1 MSVDAHLSC
10 WKHLTGYGVI
20 LLLTGLTACST
31 PKVFEPSD
39 AAPANP
45 RDVSNVQNAV
55 PRAEAHS
62 RYGNPDSYVVYGKR
76 YHTRKSSQGYKEKGG
91 ASWYGTKFH
100 GRRTSSGEP
109 YDMYAMTA
117 AHKTLPLP
125 SYVEVTNLDN
135 GRKVIVRVNDR
146 GPFHDGRIIDMSY
159 AAAVKL
165 GMVGKGTAHVEVR
178 AIDPRTQAAAP
189 APKKTST
196 TAATSRASAPSQ
208 PVAATAPATQT
219 ATTAVPV
226 PASAPPVRIINAPLF
241 LQVGAFAS
249 LINAERL
256 RSDIA
261 DQNIGAVRIV
271 EADTDN
277 GKFFKVQVGPLADHG
292 EAERIAQTLK
302 PLGINAARTV
312 VD

>member
-1 MSVDAHLSC
+1 MHLTFSRTVCLHLS
-10 WKHLTGYGVI
+10 
-20 LLLTGLTACST
+20 LLLVAIGLSACS
-31 PKVFEPSD
+31 KSNVFEPSD

-55 PRAEAHS
+55 PRTEAHS

-165 GMVGKGTAHVEVR
+165 GMLGKGTAHVEVR

-196 TAATSRASAPSQ
+196 AAATSRAATPSQ

-226 PASAPPVRIINAPLF
+226 PASAPPVRIDQCTRVSA
-241 LQVGAFAS
+241 GR
-249 LINAERL
+249 RL
-256 RSDIA
+256 RKP
-261 DQNIGAVRIV
+261 DQCRTTAQRYRGPEHRRGTNRRGGY
-271 EADTDN
+271 
-277 GKFFKVQVGPLADHG
+277 GKRQVF
-292 EAERIAQTLK
+292 
-302 PLGINAARTV
+302 
-312 VD
+312 

>member
-1 MSVDAHLSC
+1 MKQDSIMP
-10 WKHLTGYGVI
+10 TGKFLHI
-20 LLLTGLTACST
+20 LLISSVLGACST
-31 PKVFEPSD
+31 HSVFEPSD

-55 PRAEAHS
+55 PRAEAPS

-76 YHTRKSSQGYKEKGG
+76 YHTRKSSRGYVEKGG

-125 SYVEVTNLDN
+125 TYVEVTNLEN

-146 GPFHDGRIIDMSY
+146 GPFHKGRIIDMSY

-165 GMVGKGTAHVEVR
+165 GMLGKGTAHVEVR
-178 AIDPRTQAAAP
+178 AIDPRTHTAAKPAATPTAAATTRP
-189 APKKTST
+189 ATP
-196 TAATSRASAPSQ
+196 AQ
-208 PVAATAPATQT
+208 PVKVTAPPAQR
-219 ATTAVPV
+219 AATAVPV
-226 PASAPPVRIINAPLF
+226 PASAPPVRAINAPVF
-241 LQVGAFAS
+241 LQVGAFS
-249 LINAERL
+249 NLLNAERL

-261 DQNIGAVRIV
+261 GHDVGSVRIV
-271 EADTDN
+271 EADTEN
-277 GKFFKVQVGPLADHG
+277 GKFFKVQVGPLANHG

>member
-1 MSVDAHLSC
+1 MHLTFSRTVCLHLS
-10 WKHLTGYGVI
+10 
-20 LLLTGLTACST
+20 LLLVAIGLSACST
-31 PKVFEPSD
+31 SSVFEPSD

-45 RDVSNVQNAV
+45 RDVSHVQNAV
-55 PRAEAHS
+55 PRTEARS

-125 SYVEVTNLDN
+125 SYVEVTNLGN

-165 GMVGKGTAHVEVR
+165 GMLGKGTARVEVR
-178 AIDPRTQAAAP
+178 AIDPRTQTTSAP
-189 APKKTST
+189 ATTST
-196 TAATSRASAPSQ
+196 AAVTTQAATPPK
-208 PVAATAPATQT
+208 PVQAIAPATQT

-226 PASAPPVRIINAPLF
+226 PASAPPVRIINAPVF

-261 DQNIGAVRIV
+261 DQNVGAVRIV
-271 EADTDN
+271 EADTEN
-277 GKFFKVQVGPLADHG
+277 GKFFKVQVGPLADRG

-302 PLGINAARTV
+302 PLGIGAARTV

>member
-1 MSVDAHLSC
+1 MSVDTLLSY
-10 WKHLTGYGVI
+10 WKQLTGIGI
-20 LLLTGLTACST
+20 IATIAGLSACST
-31 PKVFEPSD
+31 PKVFEPGD

-55 PRAEAHS
+55 PRTEAPS

-125 SYVEVTNLDN
+125 SYVEVTNLEN

-165 GMVGKGTAHVEVR
+165 GMLGKGTARVEVR
-178 AIDPRTQAAAP
+178 AIDPRTHAAAP
-189 APKKTST
+189 APVKAAIPPQPVQA
-196 TAATSRASAPSQ
+196 TAA
-208 PVAATAPATQT
+208 ATQT
-219 ATTAVPV
+219 VTTAVPV
-226 PASAPPVRIINAPLF
+226 PASASPARIINAPVF

-261 DQNIGAVRIV
+261 GQDIGAVRIV
-271 EADTDN
+271 EADTEN

-302 PLGINAARTV
+302 PLGINAPRTV